1 MYLLHAFA
9 DSSVR
14 TLQEITYYFG
24 EQEIPLRRL
33 TLLFKSLY
41 TQVCGTRRRS
51 RALPSRLCCRCR
63 TGKVIVSPA
72 DTKENATPDATT
84 KESATKR
91 EISVEIPVEDVTR
104 QTDALIQKY
113 QKVARIPGFRRGH
126 VPASIIRQRF
136 SEEIKTDMVEALIP
150 RFFRQ
155 EAERLSL
162 HPVSQPRVTDLHL
175 HDGEPLR
182 FKAAFEVLP
191 AIKLEGYKEL
201 RAEKPEIAVSEADV
215 EQALADLRERH
226 ASFNP
231 IEGRALAD
239 GDFAQVSLDGHPKAE
254 PKSGEAKTGESK
266 SDEGQPV
273 HMDEVLVEIAGQNT
287 MPEFTEH
294 LRGTNPGDERSFD
307 VNYPQDTEDKRLAGK
322 TFTYAVKVQAIKQ
335 KSLPELNDE
344 FAKTLGEFQ
353 TVDDLRKA
361 VREQMESERK
371 HRAEHEAKEKLVK
384 ELIQR
389 NDFEV
394 PDSLIEQ
401 QIDIRLERGLR
412 ALAAQGLTAEQMKK
426 MDLPRLRAGQ
436 RDQAVH
442 DVKAALLL
450 ERVAEEENIQVS
462 DEEFD
467 RELEA
472 LARQS
477 KQTSE
482 AVRARLT
489 RDGGLDRI
497 RTRIRNEKTLEFLYH
512 QSA

>member
-1 MYLLHAFA
+1 
-9 DSSVR
+9 
-14 TLQEITYYFG
+14 
-24 EQEIPLRRL
+24 
-33 TLLFKSLY
+33 
-41 TQVCGTRRRS
+41 
-51 RALPSRLCCRCR
+51 
-63 TGKVIVSPA
+63 VSPVE
-72 DTKENATPDATT
+72 TKQDDA
-84 KESATKR
+84 KESVTKR
-91 EISVEIPVEDVTR
+91 EIEVEIPVDEVNR
-104 QTDALIQKY
+104 QTDSLIQKY

-191 AIKLEGYKEL
+191 EIKLQGYKEL
-201 RAEKPEIAVSEADV
+201 RADKPEIAVSEEDV
-215 EQALADLRERH
+215 DKAVADLRERQ
-226 ASFNP
+226 ASFND

-239 GDFAQVSLDGHPKAE
+239 GDYAQVSLDGHPKADAG
-254 PKSGEAKTGESK
+254 KGDAGKGEQKA
-266 SDEGQPV
+266 DEGQPV
-273 HMDEVLVEIAGQNT
+273 HMDEVLVEIAGGNT

-294 LRGTNPGDERSFD
+294 LRGANAGDERTFEVS
-307 VNYPQDTEDKRLAGK
+307 YPEDTQDKRLAGK
-322 TFTYAVKVQAIKQ
+322 TFSYAVKVQAVKQ

-344 FAKTLGEFQ
+344 FAKGLGEFQ
-353 TVDDLRKA
+353 TMDDVRKA
-361 VREQMESERK
+361 IRENIEAERK
-371 HRAEHEAKEKLVK
+371 HEAQHAAKEKLVG
-384 ELIQR
+384 ELIER
-389 NDFEV
+389 NEFEV
-394 PDSLIEQ
+394 PESLIEQ

-426 MDLPRLRAGQ
+426 MDLNRLRVGQ
-436 RDQAVH
+436 RDQAIH

-450 ERVAEEENIQVS
+450 ERVAEEENVQVS
-462 DEEFD
+462 DEELNQ
-467 RELEA
+467 ELEA

>member
-1 MYLLHAFA
+1 
-9 DSSVR
+9 
-14 TLQEITYYFG
+14 
-24 EQEIPLRRL
+24 
-33 TLLFKSLY
+33 
-41 TQVCGTRRRS
+41 
-51 RALPSRLCCRCR
+51 
-63 TGKVIVSPA
+63 VSPA
-72 DTKENATPDATT
+72 ET
-84 KESATKR
+84 KESATKESTTKR
-91 EISVEIPVEDVTR
+91 EIEVEIPVEDVNR

-162 HPVSQPRVTDLHL
+162 HPVSQPRVTDMHL
-175 HDGEPLR
+175 HDGQPLR

-191 AIKLEGYKEL
+191 EIKLEGYKEL

-231 IEGRALAD
+231 VEGRTLAD
-239 GDFAQVSLDGHPKAE
+239 GDFAQVSLDGHPKVVE
-254 PKSGEAKTGESK
+254 DKSG
-266 SDEGQPV
+266 EGQPV
-273 HMDEVLVEIAGQNT
+273 HMDEVLVEIAGPNT

-294 LRGTNPGDERSFD
+294 LRGTSAGDERTFD
-307 VNYPQDTEDKRLAGK
+307 VNYPEDTQDKRLAGK

-335 KSLPELNDE
+335 KSLPEMNDE
-344 FAKTLGEFQ
+344 FAKQLGQFQ
-353 TVDDLRKA
+353 TMDDVRKA
-361 VREQMESERK
+361 IREQMESERR
-371 HRAEHEAKEKLVK
+371 HEAEHAAKDKLVG

-426 MDLPRLRAGQ
+426 MDLQRLRVGQ
-436 RDQAVH
+436 REQAIH

-450 ERVAEEENIQVS
+450 ERVAEEENVQVS
-462 DEEFD
+462 DEELN

-472 LARQS
+472 LAKQS

-497 RTRIRNEKTLEFLYH
+497 RSRIRNEKTLEFLY
-512 QSA
+512 QLSA

>member
-1 MYLLHAFA
+1 MSPTETK
-9 DSSVR
+9 DS
-14 TLQEITYYFG
+14 
-24 EQEIPLRRL
+24 
-33 TLLFKSLY
+33 
-41 TQVCGTRRRS
+41 
-51 RALPSRLCCRCR
+51 A
-63 TGKVIVSPA
+63 
-72 DTKENATPDATT
+72 T

-91 EISVEIPVEDVTR
+91 EIQVEIPVADVNR
-104 QTDALIQKY
+104 QTDSLIQKY

-150 RFFRQ
+150 RYFRQ
-155 EAERLSL
+155 EAERLGI

-191 AIKLEGYKEL
+191 EIKLEGYKEL
-201 RAEKPEIAVSEADV
+201 RADRPEIAVSEEDV
-215 EQALADLRERH
+215 EHALAELRERH

-231 IEGRALAD
+231 VEGRALAD
-239 GDFAQVSLDGHPKAE
+239 GDFAQVSLDGNPKPGESESETEAGT
-254 PKSGEAKTGESK
+254 KSGTK

-273 HMDEVLVEIAGQNT
+273 HMDEVLVEIAGKDT

-294 LRGTNPGDERSFD
+294 LRGANPGDERTFD
-307 VNYPQDTEDKRLAGK
+307 VNYPKDTQDKRLAGK
-322 TFTYAVKVQAIKQ
+322 TFTYTVKVQSIKQ

-344 FAKTLGEFQ
+344 FAKQLGEFQ
-353 TVDDLRKA
+353 TADDVRKA
-361 VREQMESERK
+361 IREQIESERR
-371 HRAEHEAKEKLVK
+371 HQAQHEAKEKLVG

-401 QIDIRLERGLR
+401 QVDIRLERGLR

-426 MDLPRLRAGQ
+426 MDVNRLRAGQ
-436 RDQAVH
+436 RDQAIH

-450 ERVAEEENIQVS
+450 ERVAEEENVQVS
-462 DEEFD
+462 DEELNQ
-467 RELEA
+467 ELES

-497 RTRIRNEKTLEFLYH
+497 RTRIRNEKTLDFLYH

>member
-1 MYLLHAFA
+1 
-9 DSSVR
+9 
-14 TLQEITYYFG
+14 
-24 EQEIPLRRL
+24 
-33 TLLFKSLY
+33 
-41 TQVCGTRRRS
+41 
-51 RALPSRLCCRCR
+51 
-63 TGKVIVSPA
+63 VSPA
-72 DTKENATPDATT
+72 ETKATTPDGAA

-91 EISVEIPVEDVTR
+91 EIQVEIPVADVNR
-104 QTDALIQKY
+104 QTDSLIQKY

-191 AIKLEGYKEL
+191 EIKLQGYKEL
-201 RAEKPEIAVSEADV
+201 RADKPEIAVSEADV
-215 EQALADLRERH
+215 EQALAELRERH

-231 IEGRALAD
+231 VEGRALGD
-239 GDFAQVSLDGHPKAE
+239 GDFAQVSLDGNPKTE
-254 PKSGEAKTGESK
+254 QKSG
-266 SDEGQPV
+266 EGQPV

-294 LRGTNPGDERSFD
+294 LRGTSPGDERTFD
-307 VNYPQDTEDKRLAGK
+307 VNYPDDTQDKRLAGK
-322 TFTYAVKVQAIKQ
+322 TFTYVVKVQGIKQ
-335 KSLPELNDE
+335 KNLPELNDE
-344 FAKTLGEFQ
+344 FAKKLGEFQ
-353 TVDDLRKA
+353 TMDDVRKTI
-361 VREQMESERK
+361 REQMESERK
-371 HRAEHEAKEKLVK
+371 HQAEHEAKDKLVG

-401 QIDIRLERGLR
+401 QVDIRLERGLR

-426 MDLPRLRAGQ
+426 MDLNRLRVGQ
-436 RDQAVH
+436 REQAIH

-450 ERVAEEENIQVS
+450 ERVAEEENVQVS
-462 DEEFD
+462 DDELNH
-467 RELEA
+467 ELEA
-472 LARQS
+472 LAKQS

-489 RDGGLDRI
+489 RDGSLDRI
-497 RTRIRNEKTLEFLYH
+497 RTRIRNEKTLEFLYR

>member
-1 MYLLHAFA
+1 
-9 DSSVR
+9 
-14 TLQEITYYFG
+14 
-24 EQEIPLRRL
+24 
-33 TLLFKSLY
+33 
-41 TQVCGTRRRS
+41 
-51 RALPSRLCCRCR
+51 
-63 TGKVIVSPA
+63 VIVSPA
-72 DTKENATPDATT
+72 EIKDSTTNDNATQESTT

-91 EISVEIPVEDVTR
+91 EIQVEIPVADVNR
-104 QTDALIQKY
+104 QTDSLIQKY

-150 RFFRQ
+150 RYFRQ
-155 EAERLSL
+155 EAERLGI

-191 AIKLEGYKEL
+191 EIKLEGYKEL
-201 RAEKPEIAVSEADV
+201 RADKPEIAVSEADV
-215 EQALADLRERH
+215 ENALADLRERH

-231 IEGRALAD
+231 VEGRALAD
-239 GDFAQVSLDGHPKAE
+239 GDFAQVSLDGNPKPGE
-254 PKSGEAKTGESK
+254 SESETESGTKSETKSETRSGTKSGTKPG
-266 SDEGQPV
+266 EGQPV
-273 HMDEVLVEIAGQNT
+273 HMDEVLVEIAGKDT
-287 MPEFTEH
+287 MPEFTEN
-294 LRGTNPGDERSFD
+294 LRGTTPGDERTFD
-307 VNYPQDTEDKRLAGK
+307 VNYPADTQDKRLAGK
-322 TFTYAVKVQAIKQ
+322 TFTYTVKVQSIKQ

-344 FAKTLGEFQ
+344 FAKQLGEFQ
-353 TVDDLRKA
+353 TIDDVRKA
-361 VREQMESERK
+361 IREQIESERK
-371 HRAEHEAKEKLVK
+371 HQAQHEAKEKLVG

-401 QIDIRLERGLR
+401 QIDIRIERGLR

-426 MDLPRLRAGQ
+426 MDLSRLRAGQ
-436 RDQAVH
+436 REQAIH

-450 ERVAEEENIQVS
+450 ERVAEEENVQVS
-462 DEEFD
+462 DEELNK
-467 RELEA
+467 ELES

>member
-1 MYLLHAFA
+1 
-9 DSSVR
+9 
-14 TLQEITYYFG
+14 
-24 EQEIPLRRL
+24 
-33 TLLFKSLY
+33 
-41 TQVCGTRRRS
+41 
-51 RALPSRLCCRCR
+51 
-63 TGKVIVSPA
+63 VSPA
-72 DTKENATPDATT
+72 ETKESPIKDSTT
-84 KESATKR
+84 KESAAKESTTKR
-91 EISVEIPVEDVTR
+91 EIQVEIPVEDVNR
-104 QTDALIQKY
+104 QTDSLIQKY

-191 AIKLEGYKEL
+191 EIKLEGYKEL
-201 RAEKPEIAVSEADV
+201 RADKSEIAVSEADV
-215 EQALADLRERH
+215 EQALVDLRERN

-231 IEGRALAD
+231 VEGRALAD
-239 GDFAQVSLDGHPKAE
+239 GDFAQVSLDGHPKIGG
-254 PKSGEAKTGESK
+254 PKLGELKTG
-266 SDEGQPV
+266 EGQPV

-294 LRGTNPGDERSFD
+294 LRGTGPGDERTFD
-307 VNYPQDTEDKRLAGK
+307 VNYPEDTEDKRLAGK
-322 TFTYAVKVQAIKQ
+322 TFSYAVKVQAIKQ

-344 FAKTLGEFQ
+344 FAKQLGEFQ
-353 TVDDLRKA
+353 TVDDVRKV
-361 VREQMESERK
+361 VREQIESERK
-371 HRAEHEAKEKLVK
+371 HQAEHEAKDKLVG

-426 MDLPRLRAGQ
+426 MDLSRLRVGQ
-436 RDQAVH
+436 REQAIH

-450 ERVAEEENIQVS
+450 ERVAEEENVQVS
-462 DEEFD
+462 DEELN

-497 RTRIRNEKTLEFLYH
+497 RTRIRNEKTLDFLYR

>member
-1 MYLLHAFA
+1 
-9 DSSVR
+9 
-14 TLQEITYYFG
+14 
-24 EQEIPLRRL
+24 
-33 TLLFKSLY
+33 
-41 TQVCGTRRRS
+41 
-51 RALPSRLCCRCR
+51 
-63 TGKVIVSPA
+63 
-72 DTKENATPDATT
+72 
-84 KESATKR
+84 
-91 EISVEIPVEDVTR
+91 
-104 QTDALIQKY
+104 
-113 QKVARIPGFRRGH
+113 
-126 VPASIIRQRF
+126 
-136 SEEIKTDMVEALIP
+136 
-150 RFFRQ
+150 
-155 EAERLSL
+155 
-162 HPVSQPRVTDLHL
+162 VTDLHL

-191 AIKLEGYKEL
+191 EIKLEGYKEL
-201 RAEKPEIAVSEADV
+201 RADKPEIAVSEADV

-231 IEGRALAD
+231 VEGRPLAD
-239 GDFAQVSLDGHPKAE
+239 GDFAQVSLDGNPKAE
-254 PKSGEAKTGESK
+254 QKSNEGKTGEGK
-266 SDEGQPV
+266 SGEGQPV
-273 HMDEVLVEIAGQNT
+273 HMDEVLVEIAGKDT

-294 LRGTNPGDERSFD
+294 LRGTSAGDERTFD
-307 VNYPQDTEDKRLAGK
+307 VKYPDDTQDKRLAGK
-322 TFTYAVKVQAIKQ
+322 TFSYAVKVQSIKQ

-353 TVDDLRKA
+353 VVDDVRKA
-361 VREQMESERK
+361 IREQMESERK
-371 HRAEHEAKEKLVK
+371 HEAEHAAKEKLVR

-436 RDQAVH
+436 REQAIH

-462 DEEFD
+462 DEELD
-467 RELEA
+467 RELES
-472 LARQS
+472 LAKQS

-497 RTRIRNEKTLEFLYH
+497 RTRIRNEKTLDFLYH

>member
-1 MYLLHAFA
+1 
-9 DSSVR
+9 
-14 TLQEITYYFG
+14 
-24 EQEIPLRRL
+24 
-33 TLLFKSLY
+33 
-41 TQVCGTRRRS
+41 
-51 RALPSRLCCRCR
+51 
-63 TGKVIVSPA
+63 VSPTETN
-72 DTKENATPDATT
+72 DTT

-91 EISVEIPVEDVTR
+91 EIQVEIPVEDVNR
-104 QTDALIQKY
+104 QTDTLIQKY
-113 QKVARIPGFRRGH
+113 QKMARIPGFRRGH

-175 HDGEPLR
+175 HEGEPLR

-191 AIKLEGYKEL
+191 EIKLEGYKEL
-201 RAEKPEIAVSEADV
+201 RADKPEIAVSEADV

-231 IEGRALAD
+231 VEGRTLAD
-239 GDFAQVSLDGHPKAE
+239 GDFAQVSLDGNPKT
-254 PKSGEAKTGESK
+254 GEAKSE
-266 SDEGQPV
+266 EGQPV
-273 HMDEVLVEIAGQNT
+273 HMDEVLVEIAGKDT

-294 LRGTNPGDERSFD
+294 LRGSSAGDERTFD
-307 VNYPQDTEDKRLAGK
+307 VNYPEDTNDKRLAGK
-322 TFTYAVKVQAIKQ
+322 TFTYVVKVQSIKQ
-335 KSLPELNDE
+335 KSLPELNEE
-344 FAKTLGEFQ
+344 FAKQLGEFQ
-353 TVDDLRKA
+353 TVDDVRKA
-361 VREQMESERK
+361 IREQMEAERK
-371 HRAEHEAKEKLVK
+371 HEAEHAAKEKLVG

-394 PDSLIEQ
+394 PDSLIDQ

-426 MDLPRLRAGQ
+426 MDLNRLRAGQ
-436 RDQAVH
+436 REQAIH

-462 DEEFD
+462 DEEVTG
-467 RELEA
+467 ELEA